1 MRQSS
6 AGNGG
11 SYVNSSNSGLS
22 AHTQHYGRRGVI
34 ESFCYMPKYLRH
46 GRQTS
51 VQKMQPHRAA
61 TISAAAIT
69 QSRELNS
76 TTRKLL
82 NFDATEHGLL
92 HAIVDDGKRDILE
105 PKDFLSVVVGDKRT
119 VHLADTKLK
128 RIPAATSSI

>member
-1 MRQSS
+1 M
-6 AGNGG
+6 
-11 SYVNSSNSGLS
+11 
-22 AHTQHYGRRGVI
+22 
-34 ESFCYMPKYLRH
+34 
-46 GRQTS
+46 
-51 VQKMQPHRAA
+51 
-61 TISAAAIT
+61 
-69 QSRELNS
+69 
-76 TTRKLL
+76 

>member
-1 MRQSS
+1 MRQNS
-6 AGNGG
+6 AGKGG
-11 SYVNSSNSGLS
+11 CYVNSSNSGLS

-34 ESFCYMPKYLRH
+34 ESFCNMPKYLRH

-61 TISAAAIT
+61 AISAAAIT

-76 TTRKLL
+76 IMRRLSNVDTTG
-82 NFDATEHGLL
+82 HGLL
-92 HAIVDDGKRDILE
+92 HAIVDDGKRNILE
-105 PKDFLSVVVGDKRT
+105 PEDFLSVVVRDKRT

-128 RIPAATSSI
+128 GIPAAT